1 MQSRNIIKLDKYTM
15 RNKTEKET
23 GVSFMSG
30 ELTFGMIYNAM
41 KLIDGPRPM
50 MEIADSFIDYM
61 FDDVNRGLFYIH
73 VNKYEYSGAFKSLE
87 SEYYKDIKEKER
99 YIMTQYDNNPY
110 FYIREYFSDIDRLR
124 DDEWQSAKTELN
136 KFLKRLGFKIGTV
149 GEKHFSYYV
158 SDVRNSDL
166 FIQDL
171 YYDENFCSAVFV
183 DEVTGEEHTLLEEI
197 HIERDIEF
205 ISIVYMLTAVKLSD
219 KKLFNNGEIFLVDNY
234 FAEQFDDVRKV
245 REVIT
250 KEYLLLR

>member
-30 ELTFGMIYNAM
+30 ELTFDMIYNAM
-41 KLIDGPRPM
+41 KLIDGLRPM

-99 YIMTQYDNNPY
+99 YIMMQYDDNPY

-136 KFLKRLGFKIGTV
+136 KFLKRLGFKIGTA

-158 SDVRNSDL
+158 SDVKNSDV

-171 YYDENFCSAVFV
+171 YYDENFCSAVV
-183 DEVTGEEHTLLEEI
+183 IDEITGEEETVIEEI
-197 HIERDIEF
+197 HIDRDISF
-205 ISIVYMLTAVKLSD
+205 PRFAQKIADRGVFKD
-219 KKLFNNGEIFLVDNY
+219 GEVFLVDNY
-234 FAEQFDDVRKV
+234 LAEQFDDVSKV
-245 REVIT
+245 REVTT